1 MKNKLFKGLSLS
13 ANPKHLI
20 KGVFFAAQRV
30 FAEFGVK
37 NHTFGNNK
45 FSSYSIKGSGL
56 LRVARNDVCSV
67 GRSMIEMLGV
77 LAIIAI
83 LTVGGIAGY
92 SKAMEKFK
100 LNKAISEYSMLIFGM
115 QDYIE
120 SIQKYTIDEP
130 HIGAVQIAEAAN
142 LIPQAW
148 EIQSNYGLLD
158 VYGNRLQIY
167 IDKSPRHLII
177 DFYLQGMTKA
187 ETNQYT
193 QTFSG
198 KLCMELF
205 NNIIIPLNN
214 TIYEAHIF
222 RSKSGNGKNFSGKT
236 SCSSN
241 KTCIKDMTLN
251 DVHNACNYCTAEDNC
266 AIVLVF

>member
-1 MKNKLFKGLSLS
+1 MREDSWDKPKNDGCRRRGF
-13 ANPKHLI
+13 
-20 KGVFFAAQRV
+20 RV
-30 FAEFGVK
+30 F
-37 NHTFGNNK
+37 
-45 FSSYSIKGSGL
+45 SQS
-56 LRVARNDVCSV
+56 

-77 LAIIAI
+77 LAIVGV
-83 LTVGGIAGY
+83 LSVGGIAGY

-120 SIQKYTIDEP
+120 TIQKYTIDEP

-205 NNIIIPLNN
+205 NNIIIPLNS

>member
-1 MKNKLFKGLSLS
+1 
-13 ANPKHLI
+13 
-20 KGVFFAAQRV
+20 
-30 FAEFGVK
+30 
-37 NHTFGNNK
+37 
-45 FSSYSIKGSGL
+45 
-56 LRVARNDVCSV
+56 
-67 GRSMIEMLGV
+67 MIEMLGV
-77 LAIIAI
+77 LAIVGV
-83 LTVGGIAGY
+83 LSVGGIAGY

-120 SIQKYTIDEP
+120 TIQKYTIDQP

-148 EIQSNYGLLD
+148 EIQSDYGLLD

-205 NNIIIPLNN
+205 NNIIIPLNS

-266 AIVLVF
+266 AIVLSF

>member
-1 MKNKLFKGLSLS
+1 M
-13 ANPKHLI
+13 
-20 KGVFFAAQRV
+20 
-30 FAEFGVK
+30 
-37 NHTFGNNK
+37 
-45 FSSYSIKGSGL
+45 
-56 LRVARNDVCSV
+56 LRVARNDICSV

-77 LAIIAI
+77 LAIVGV

-120 SIQKYTIDEP
+120 TIQKYTIDQP

-148 EIQSNYGLLD
+148 EVQSDYSLLD

-205 NNIIIPLNN
+205 NNIIIPLNS

-266 AIVLVF
+266 AIVLLF